1 MPFMELLPIPCPPEL
16 VPDVTGEQAS
26 AVAYAAARAASTTF
40 VGIERGAG
48 GWTVKMDRHPVHI
61 VDHGAAVAVGHA
73 VRRLVAAGE
82 ADRAAAGPDGLVVHG
97 VADEERARELAAA
110 FHAALYGDLAPLARA
125 VREGT

>member
-1 MPFMELLPIPCPPEL
+1 M
-16 VPDVTGEQAS
+16 
-26 AVAYAAARAASTTF
+26 
-40 VGIERGAG
+40 
-48 GWTVKMDRHPVHI
+48 
-61 VDHGAAVAVGHA
+61 
-73 VRRLVAAGE
+73 AAGE